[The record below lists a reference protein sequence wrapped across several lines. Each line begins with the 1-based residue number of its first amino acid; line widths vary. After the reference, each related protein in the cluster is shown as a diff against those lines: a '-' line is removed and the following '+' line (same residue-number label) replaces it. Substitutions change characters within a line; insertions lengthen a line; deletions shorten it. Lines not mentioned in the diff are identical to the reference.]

1 MRKNYLTAG
10 LEPLNLYIMRDKN
23 TNRFDTGVEKF
34 KEIKGMGA
42 EASLERL
49 KSLNPDL
56 ARFVMEFPYGDI
68 YSRPELDIR
77 SREIATIA
85 ALSALGNAPK
95 QLKIHI
101 ECALNTGVK
110 RQEIFE
116 IILQMAVYAGFPA
129 AINAMQTVHEV
140 FDELD
145 KNEPVENTERKREL
159 NGQRGARI

>member
-1 MRKNYLTAG
+1 M
-10 LEPLNLYIMRDKN
+10 
-23 TNRFDTGVEKF
+23 NRFDKGLEKF
-34 KEIKGMGA
+34 KEIKGEGA
-42 EASLERL
+42 EASLEGL
-49 KSLNPDL
+49 QSLNPDL
-56 ARFVMEFPYGDI
+56 AKFVREFPFGDI
-68 YSRPELDIR
+68 YTRPELDIK

-95 QLKIHI
+95 QLKVHI
-101 ECALNTGVK
+101 GCALNTGVK
-110 RQEIFE
+110 RQEITE

-145 KNEPVENTERKREL
+145 KKESAEVTERKREL

>member
-1 MRKNYLTAG
+1 MRNKH
-10 LEPLNLYIMRDKN
+10 

-34 KEIKGMGA
+34 KEIKGKGA
-42 EASLERL
+42 GASLERL

-56 ARFVMEFPYGDI
+56 AKFVMEFPYGDI
-68 YSRPELDIR
+68 YSRPELDIK

-85 ALSALGNAPK
+85 ALSTLGNAPK
-95 QLKIHI
+95 QLKVHI

-110 RQEIFE
+110 RQEIVE

-129 AINAMQTVHEV
+129 AINAMQTVHEL

-145 KNEPVENTERKREL
+145 KNEPAECAGKKQEL
-159 NGQRGARI
+159 NGSRGVRK

>member
-1 MRKNYLTAG
+1 MR
-10 LEPLNLYIMRDKN
+10 EKN
-23 TNRFDTGVEKF
+23 TQRFDAGVEKF
-34 KEIKGMGA
+34 REIKGAGA

-56 ARFVMEFPYGDI
+56 AKFAMEFPFGDI
-68 YSRPELDIR
+68 YSRPELDVK

-95 QLKIHI
+95 QLRVHI

-110 RQEIFE
+110 RQEIIE

-145 KNEPVENTERKREL
+145 KNEPTETIERKDEL
-159 NGQRGARI
+159 NGRKGVRT

>member
-1 MRKNYLTAG
+1 MNG
-10 LEPLNLYIMRDKN
+10 KN
-23 TNRFDTGVEKF
+23 TDRYDTGVEKF
-34 KEIKGMGA
+34 KEINGQSA

-56 ARFVMEFPYGDI
+56 AKFVMEFPYGDI
-68 YSRPELDIR
+68 YTRPELDIK

-85 ALSALGNAPK
+85 ALAALGNAPK
-95 QLKIHI
+95 QLRVHI

-110 RQEIFE
+110 RQEIIE

-145 KNEPVENTERKREL
+145 KNEQREETDKKREL
-159 NGQRGARI
+159 NGRRGARI

>member
-1 MRKNYLTAG
+1 MR
-10 LEPLNLYIMRDKN
+10 EKN
-23 TNRFDTGVEKF
+23 TNRYDAGVEKF
-34 KEIKGMGA
+34 KEINGQGA

-56 ARFVMEFPYGDI
+56 AKFVMEFPYGDI
-68 YSRPELDIR
+68 YSRPELDIK

-95 QLKIHI
+95 QLKVHI

-110 RQEIFE
+110 RQEIME

-129 AINAMQTVHEV
+129 AINAMQTVHEA

-145 KNEPVENTERKREL
+145 NKELAEETQRKREL
-159 NGQRGARI
+159 NGSRGARI

>member
-1 MRKNYLTAG
+1 MSN
-10 LEPLNLYIMRDKN
+10 KN

-34 KEIKGMGA
+34 KEINGQSA

-56 ARFVMEFPYGDI
+56 AKFVMEFSYGGI
-68 YSRPELDIR
+68 YSRPELDIK

-95 QLKIHI
+95 QLKVHI
-101 ECALNTGVK
+101 GCALNTGVK
-110 RQEIFE
+110 RQEITE

-145 KNEPVENTERKREL
+145 KKESAEVTERKREL